1 MKVIEYGRKRV
12 RCQSCLSLLE
22 YERSDVNCREG
33 NTNSKK
39 CYFIVCP
46 VCGKQIPVITPIR
59 MTDTAKLN
67 EDEGRN

>member
-22 YERSDVNCREG
+22 HEKPDVNCREG
-33 NTNSKK
+33 AKSEK
-39 CYFIVCP
+39 CYFVVCP
-46 VCGKQIPVITPIR
+46 VCHKQISVAAPIR

-67 EDEGRN
+67 EDEDRN